1 MRVLVTGASGF
12 VGRRVCALLAASDCE
27 VVAATRVTDAPL
39 PGAARTLALGGIG
52 PATHW
57 QPALDGCDALVH
69 LAARTHQGDDAT
81 MRDDFFRINVEGTR
95 GLIDAALAAGVR
107 RVVFVSSAKVYG
119 ESSPLDAD
127 GRPHAFTATD
137 VPRPAGPYGASKL
150 AAEALLRERC
160 ATARAALTILRPP
173 LVYGP
178 GNKANLFAL
187 MRAIE
192 RGVPLPLASIRNARS
207 LVFVDHLAEAIGA
220 ALAQADGTHV
230 YPVAD
235 VELSTPALSEALAAG
250 MRKPARLLPCPVRLL
265 ALLGRLTGRGA
276 AIERLTG
283 SLVLEHAQITRELGW
298 RPRFTLAEAMRL
310 TGDGYWSARG

>member
-1 MRVLVTGASGF
+1 VRVLVTGASGF
-12 VGRRVCALLAASDCE
+12 VGRRVCALLAGADHE
-27 VVAATRVTDAPL
+27 VIAATRATSSPVD
-39 PGAARTLALGGIG
+39 GAARTCALGEIG
-52 PATHW
+52 PATQW

-69 LAARTHQGDDAT
+69 LAARTHRGDDAS
-81 MRDDFFRINVEGTR
+81 MRDDFFRINVEGSR

-119 ESSPLDAD
+119 ESSPPDAQ

-150 AAEALLRERC
+150 AAEQLLRERC
-160 ATARAALTILRPP
+160 AAAQAALTIFRPP

-207 LVFVDHLAEAIGA
+207 LVFVDHLAEVIVA
-220 ALAQADGTHV
+220 ALTQGEGTRL

-235 VELSTPALSEALAAG
+235 IELSTPALIAALAAG
-250 MRKPARLLPCPVRLL
+250 MGRPARLLPCPVGLMSL
-265 ALLGRLTGRGA
+265 IGRATGRSA
-276 AIERLTG
+276 AIARLTG
-283 SLVLEHAQITRELGW
+283 SFVLEHARVAAELGW
-298 RPRFTLAEAMRL
+298 RPRHTLAEAMRL
-310 TGDGYWSARG
+310 TGNWYWSARG